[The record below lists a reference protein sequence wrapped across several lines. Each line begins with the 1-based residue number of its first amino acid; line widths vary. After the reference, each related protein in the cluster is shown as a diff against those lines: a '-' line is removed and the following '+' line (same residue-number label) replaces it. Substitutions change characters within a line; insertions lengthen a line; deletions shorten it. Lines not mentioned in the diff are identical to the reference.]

1 MSDIEKT
8 YPFISIEGNEIFLKP
23 FLSFQK
29 RKIGELNSDE
39 KEVFEK
45 LLKEF
50 EKFKQ
55 KTETVFQKIE
65 NTENKGSFLVQ
76 LENFKQ
82 QIQTINAFG
91 NFEEIYSKIEHYETQ
106 IKQQIESNRTRNL
119 EIKKALLEEA
129 KILSESKNW
138 QKATEEIKDLKLRW
152 LKTGAVISEK
162 KMN

>member
-45 LLKEF
+45 LLQEF

-91 NFEEIYSKIEHYETQ
+91 NFEEIYSKIEHY
-106 IKQQIESNRTRNL
+106 
-119 EIKKALLEEA
+119 
-129 KILSESKNW
+129 
-138 QKATEEIKDLKLRW
+138 
-152 LKTGAVISEK
+152 
-162 KMN
+162 